1 MINIELYW
9 DNEITDTSTNS
20 KWKRPLSAGE
30 MMAVV
35 LQLCDAGGG
44 DQCMLEVVIR
54 ACWKCGGGDKSMLE
68 VVIRACWE
76 VVINVEV
83 VIRAC
88 WRW

>member
-1 MINIELYW
+1 
-9 DNEITDTSTNS
+9 
-20 KWKRPLSAGE
+20 

-76 VVINVEV
+76 VVISVCWKWL
-83 VIRAC
+83 VISAC
-88 WRW
+88 WKC

>member
-1 MINIELYW
+1 MKGSNATWMMISIELYW

-54 ACWKCGGGDKSMLE
+54 ACLSSPDQS
-68 VVIRACWE
+68 
-76 VVINVEV
+76 
-83 VIRAC
+83 
-88 WRW
+88 